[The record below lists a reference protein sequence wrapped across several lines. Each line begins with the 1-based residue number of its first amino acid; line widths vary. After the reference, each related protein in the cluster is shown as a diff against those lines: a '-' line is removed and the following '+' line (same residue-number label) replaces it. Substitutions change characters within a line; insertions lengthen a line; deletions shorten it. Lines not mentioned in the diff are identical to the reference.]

1 MSETVC
7 MHFSQQLIT
16 LCIQTQNLL
25 RMACRVTIPIVKYV
39 EFIGHIFDKKLDCK
53 VIPYFKYLNDVRSKL
68 DRGSMHCVGL
78 WVSENFI
85 PMHCKRRIA

>member
-1 MSETVC
+1 
-7 MHFSQQLIT
+7 

-25 RMACRVTIPIVKYV
+25 GMACRVTIPIVKKV

-68 DRGSMHCVGL
+68 DRGSMHCV
-78 WVSENFI
+78 WVSEKFI
-85 PMHCKRRIA
+85 PAL

>member
-7 MHFSQQLIT
+7 MHFSQQIIGLYIVHT
-16 LCIQTQNLL
+16 DPELL
-25 RMACRVTIPIVKYV
+25 GMACRVTIPIVKKV

-68 DRGSMHCVGL
+68 DRGSMHCV
-78 WVSENFI
+78 WVSEKFI
-85 PMHCKRRIA
+85 PAL